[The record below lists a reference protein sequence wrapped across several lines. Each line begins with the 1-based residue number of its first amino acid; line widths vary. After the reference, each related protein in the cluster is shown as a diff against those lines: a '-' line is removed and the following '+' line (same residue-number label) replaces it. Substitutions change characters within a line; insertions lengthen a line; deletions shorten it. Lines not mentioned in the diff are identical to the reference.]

1 MPYSN
6 KQLQA
11 ASKKVRDVAKPD
23 FICLPED
30 MLVGEAV
37 KVMWD
42 KDVSS
47 ILV

>member
-1 MPYSN
+1 M
-6 KQLQA
+6 
-11 ASKKVRDVAKPD
+11 VRDVAEPD